1 MPARPLNEFI
11 TAVKKSSL
19 ARQNRFTVSIA
30 NPLGYGGTN
39 SSLVELFCE
48 QAVLPSLSFSSQ
60 PTRTYGEQREVVY
73 DRNFEAVTLTFLVDR
88 QMQIKDYFDQW
99 TNQIINPYTRL
110 SGFYNDYIRDITI
123 ITQDTKDNDTYI
135 AVLREAYP
143 KTVSAVQLDYNSKD
157 VMKLQVTFNYKYHI
171 NNQLVSPSNDK
182 DPKKLF
188 GLDLPDP
195 YKLSQQLGSYLR
207 GSFTNAVNIP
217 DLYYDNFQQ
226 FQENLNDKLS
236 LTNAESRLERQGQE
250 TGSGYPADLIP

>member
-1 MPARPLNEFI
+1 MSARPLNEFI
-11 TAVKKSSL
+11 TAIKKSSL

-30 NPLGYGGTN
+30 HPVGSDSSTN
-39 SSLVELFCE
+39 SLVELFCE

-88 QMQIKDYFDQW
+88 QMMVKDYFDKW
-99 TNQIINPYTRL
+99 TNNIIDPTTRL
-110 SGFYNDYIRDITI
+110 LGFYNNYIRNITI
-123 ITQDTKDNDTYI
+123 LIQDTKDNDTYEVI
-135 AVLREAYP
+135 LYEAYP
-143 KTVSAVQLDYNSKD
+143 KTVGAVQLDYNSKD

-171 NNQLVSPSNDK
+171 NKHKTSPSNDK

-195 YKLSQQLGSYLR
+195 YKVSQQLGNYLR
-207 GSFTNAVNIP
+207 GSVTSAVNIP
-217 DLYYDNFQQ
+217 DLYFDNFQQ

-236 LTNAESRLERQGQE
+236 LSNAERQIERQGQE